1 MKYVFLF
8 VGLFLA
14 LTTHAQQASLSEYL
28 GKYNFQDGSTASES
42 LVEMQGNK
50 LQISSNLGSAT
61 LTQQKAD
68 TFSVDDYGG
77 QIIFLRAKGA
87 AVTGIK
93 VNIPAAS
100 LQDVVGTKAVL
111 QPASLNDYLGKY
123 TFQDGSAISEAMVE
137 MQGNKLLVSSNLGS
151 ATLTLIQADSFSVD
165 DYGGQIV
172 FLRAKGAAVTGIKIN
187 VPAASLQDAMGTKA
201 VVDNA
206 PAVAAVAA
214 AGPRE
219 PFVKKGQV
227 DLEAHQG
234 GCGLCPCN
242 TITAFINAVKLGVNT
257 LEMDAVISKDNLV
270 LISHDQFMDFTM
282 RTPQGKDDITKENQ
296 LQYNIFTMPYDSV
309 RKYDAGSRAN
319 PYFPKQRK
327 LVTYKPLLAEVI
339 DSVEQYVKAHG
350 LPPVKYNIEVK
361 SLRGDNVYHPAPGPF
376 TDLIVKVIS
385 DKNIMNRVVIQSF
398 DIRALQYLHAHYPAF
413 RTSYLVGVSN
423 KGSVQDNI
431 NRLGFVPDVYSP
443 EFPMVTAAT
452 VEQVHGMGMNL
463 IPWTIDKKE
472 DMANIIRLGVDGVI
486 TNYPDVAKQLIKE
499 RK

>member
-1 MKYVFLF
+1 
-8 VGLFLA
+8 
-14 LTTHAQQASLSEYL
+14 
-28 GKYNFQDGSTASES
+28 
-42 LVEMQGNK
+42 
-50 LQISSNLGSAT
+50 
-61 LTQQKAD
+61 
-68 TFSVDDYGG
+68 
-77 QIIFLRAKGA
+77 
-87 AVTGIK
+87 
-93 VNIPAAS
+93 
-100 LQDVVGTKAVL
+100 
-111 QPASLNDYLGKY
+111 
-123 TFQDGSAISEAMVE
+123 

-151 ATLTLIQADSFSVD
+151 ATLTLLQADSFSVD

-172 FLRAKGAAVTGIKIN
+172 FLRAKGTAVTGIKIN
-187 VPAASLQDAMGTKA
+187 VPAASLQDAIGTKA
-201 VVDNA
+201 VVA
-206 PAVAAVAA
+206 TEPAVAAVAP

-257 LEMDAVISKDNLV
+257 LEMDAVISKDNQV

-296 LQYNIFTMPYDSV
+296 LQYNIYTMPYDSV

-327 LVTYKPLLAEVI
+327 QKTYKPLLAEVI
-339 DSVEQYVKAHG
+339 DSVESYVKAHG
-350 LPPVKYNIEVK
+350 LQPVKYNIEVK

-376 TDLIVKVIS
+376 TDLVVKVIN
-385 DKNIMNRVVIQSF
+385 DKDIVNRVVIQSF

-413 RTSYLVGVSN
+413 RTSYLVGVKN
-423 KGSVQDNI
+423 TGSVQDNI

-452 VEQVHGMGMNL
+452 VEQVHGLGMNL

-472 DMANIIRLGVDGVI
+472 DIANIVGLGVDGVI
-486 TNYPDVAKQLIKE
+486 TNYPDVAKKLIKE
-499 RK
+499 KK